1 MSTSI
6 CPICGKAGIPD
17 FLNEDVVCPNCNSD
31 LSIYRTLH
39 EVSDGGGS
47 SSSKYKRVAKI
58 LPIAAVLLVCIVGF
72 VFLNKEKNAIR
83 QQLKEANNTIAE
95 LREKGEIPDATQQHQ
110 IAKEQLYF
118 EYSVQRNDSPWRIVQ
133 KFFGVRSDWQNI
145 SRNIA
150 ERNGIWD
157 AQKETW
163 VDIHPG
169 QVIRIYNIQ

>member
-17 FLNEDVVCPNCNSD
+17 FQKEDVVCPNCNSD
-31 LSIYRTLH
+31 LSIYRNLQ
-39 EVSDGGGS
+39 EVADGGGY
-47 SSSKYKRVAKI
+47 SKNNKLAII

-72 VFLNKEKNAIR
+72 VFLNKEKNAMQ

-95 LREKGEIPDATQQHQ
+95 LRGKDKSSNATQQHQ
-110 IAKEQLYF
+110 IAKEQLYI
-118 EYSVQRNDSPWRIVQ
+118 EYYVQLNDSPWRIVQ